1 MLNFFW
7 KQVEQQFHR
16 ERYTFQQMVLE
27 QFGIGRKGG
36 GEGGVLKP
44 TSHPTQKL
52 TWIIDLNV
60 NHATIY
66 L

>member
-1 MLNFFW
+1 
-7 KQVEQQFHR
+7 
-16 ERYTFQQMVLE
+16 MVLE

-52 TWIIDLNV
+52 TQIIDLNV

-66 L
+66 LRKEYIGGSLCYLSQGKNS